1 MTKKNRVIATVLAVV
16 FALAVALSLVF
27 IAAEADHDCSGEDCP
42 VCELLALCRGVL
54 RGVLAAAFVCLAAAA
69 LRTAALSRSAR
80 SALRAA
86 ITPASLKVKL
96 LN

>member
-1 MTKKNRVIATVLAVV
+1 MTKKKRIIATVLAVV

-27 IAAEADHDCSGEDCP
+27 IAAEADHDCSGEGCP

-54 RGVLAAAFVCLAAAA
+54 RGVLAAAFVCLAAA

-86 ITPASLKVKL
+86 VTPASLKVKL